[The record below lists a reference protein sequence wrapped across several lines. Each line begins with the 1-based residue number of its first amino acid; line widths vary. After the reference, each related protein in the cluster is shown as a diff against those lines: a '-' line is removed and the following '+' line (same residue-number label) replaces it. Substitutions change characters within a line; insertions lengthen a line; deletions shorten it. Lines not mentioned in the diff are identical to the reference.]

1 MPGIQLAAS
10 KLIELRESC
19 SLPRIVGTNWT
30 KEATMKIEFLSF
42 LEWSLQLSI
51 LLNVFMAGLCGFLVY
66 QDRQAR

>member
-30 KEATMKIEFLSF
+30 KATMKIEFLSF